1 MESVYASQL
10 VVGDK
15 LVRKKEEVLVEEEV
29 LAVEEVVDSGYW
41 APLTEE
47 GTLLVD
53 GFLPQGV
60 YPQAVFLVPGFESPP
75 TACKRRAL

>member
-29 LAVEEVVDSGYW
+29 VDVEEAVDSGYW

-53 GFLPQGV
+53 GFLASCYASFPHEASQV
-60 YPQAVFLVPGFESPP
+60 RFHS
-75 TACKRRAL
+75 C